1 MAISGEDIGAY
12 AQQFLGT
19 PYVWGGNS
27 LTKGVDCSGLVQQV
41 FKHFGI
47 NLPRVTYDQIGQGS
61 AVGMKGLRPGDL
73 VFFDTA
79 SGTKGP
85 DHVGIYLG
93 NGRMV
98 HTPRPGKA
106 VEVVDITKGSYLD
119 RFMGGRR
126 IKGPYATGANAND
139 YEETPRLTPEELAAS
154 YGWAYGFLNSSP
166 ELKKLFGEAV
176 KGGWEP
182 GKFQAELRDTNWW
195 KKNSETQRQAQ
206 VIKSTDP
213 ATWAASINAAII

>member
-61 AVGMKGLRPGDL
+61 PVGMKGLRPGDL

-79 SGTKGP
+79 SGITLSIEICIWSRP
-85 DHVGIYLG
+85 AAFSRLIRSGIS
-93 NGRMV
+93 R
-98 HTPRPGKA
+98 
-106 VEVVDITKGSYLD
+106 
-119 RFMGGRR
+119 
-126 IKGPYATGANAND
+126 
-139 YEETPRLTPEELAAS
+139 
-154 YGWAYGFLNSSP
+154 
-166 ELKKLFGEAV
+166 
-176 KGGWEP
+176 
-182 GKFQAELRDTNWW
+182 
-195 KKNSETQRQAQ
+195 
-206 VIKSTDP
+206 
-213 ATWAASINAAII
+213 